1 MTPVTGN
8 TWVDGISW
16 GTKWSSGGGTT
27 VVCTYLAGQAGDE
40 VLSDGTGSSITAYE
54 LFPEESAAM
63 TAAMRS
69 FEAACNIDFR
79 TVSSMADADL
89 VWASVDDVDAEGNL
103 GWAIPPGEGFV
114 NGEAQGLV
122 AINWEVYDPASGPAM
137 LVKGG
142 YDFCTFIHEL
152 GHAIGLA
159 HPHDDGGRSTVF
171 PGVTSAFGDFGDYG
185 LNQGI
190 YTMMSYNSGWHT
202 RPLGIP
208 ESPAYGRESGPMALD
223 IAALQAMYG
232 ANTSHRTG
240 SDTYVLPGANQVGT
254 FYSCIW
260 DAGGIDRIV
269 GAADRSNTI
278 DLRPATLS
286 SGPGAGGFVS
296 FAAGIHGGFTIANGA
311 VIENAVGGAY
321 NDTLTGNAAAN
332 VLNGLGGADRLAGG
346 RGNDTYILT
355 TAGDTVVEAAGAGID
370 TVRAGYGYAL
380 GANVENLVL
389 TGSGAINGVGNALAN
404 RIIGNAAANVL
415 NGLGGADR
423 LLGGRGNDTYV
434 LATAGDTVV
443 EAAGAGIDT
452 VRAGYGYALGANLEN
467 LVLTGSGAINGVGN
481 VLANRITGN
490 AAANTLKGAA
500 GNDVLLGGNGND
512 VLIGGAGRD
521 ILNGGAGAD
530 DFIFL
535 AAGDSGPSFASRD
548 VISGGFTSGL
558 DDIVLSNI
566 DADAGLR
573 GNQAFRLD
581 TGGSFSAGEIRQKV
595 LSGGLLIELN
605 TDDDAT
611 AEMAIFVQGLR
622 DTLAS
627 ADFVL

>member
-1 MTPVTGN
+1 MAGTAQVALAPVTGN

-40 VLSDGTGSSITAYE
+40 RLSNGTGLSITAYE

-63 TAAMRS
+63 AAAMRS
-69 FEAACNIDFR
+69 FEATCNIDFR
-79 TVSSMADADL
+79 TVSSAADADL
-89 VWASVDDVDAEGNL
+89 VWASVDDSDAGGNL
-103 GWAIPPGEGFV
+103 GWANPPGEGFV
-114 NGEAQGLV
+114 SGEAQGLV
-122 AINWEVYDPASGPAM
+122 AINWEVYDPVSGPGF
-137 LVKGG
+137 LVQGG

-159 HPHDDGGRSTVF
+159 HPHDDGGRSSVF
-171 PGVTSAFGDFGDYG
+171 PGVTSAFDDFGDYG

-202 RPLGIP
+202 RPLGTP
-208 ESPAYGRESGPMALD
+208 QSTTYGHEAGPMALD

-232 ANTSHRTG
+232 ANTTHRTG
-240 SDTYVLPGANQVGT
+240 SDTYVLPRANEVGT

-296 FAAGIHGGFTIANGA
+296 FAAGIHGGFTIAKGA
-311 VIENAVGGAY
+311 VIENAVGGAF

-346 RGNDTYILT
+346 RGNDTYILAT
-355 TAGDTVVEAAGAGID
+355 PGDTVIEAAGAGID

-389 TGSGAINGVGNALAN
+389 TGSGAINGMGNA
-404 RIIGNAAANVL
+404 
-415 NGLGGADR
+415 
-423 LLGGRGNDTYV
+423 
-434 LATAGDTVV
+434 
-443 EAAGAGIDT
+443 
-452 VRAGYGYALGANLEN
+452 
-467 LVLTGSGAINGVGN
+467 
-481 VLANRITGN
+481 LANRITGN

-500 GNDVLLGGNGND
+500 GNDILSGGSGND
-512 VLIGGAGRD
+512 VLVGGAGRD
-521 ILNGGAGAD
+521 ILSGGAGAD

-535 AAGDSGPSFASRD
+535 APGDSGPSFAARD
-548 VISGGFTSGL
+548 VISGGFTRGL
-558 DDIVLSNI
+558 DDIVVSNI
-566 DADAGLR
+566 DADMGLR

-581 TGGSFSAGEIRQKV
+581 AGGAFSAGEIRQRV
-595 LSGGLLIELN
+595 LSGGLLIEFN
-605 TDDDAT
+605 TDDDAA

-622 DTLAS
+622 DTLAG
-627 ADFVL
+627 ADFVF